1 MKKRL
6 LTVMLSTAVLLGLL
20 SGCGAKPPVENG
32 NTPEE
37 KQEETNPVVS
47 DTSEAPVT
55 QVTWK
60 MASNVIE
67 GSDWAAAFEE
77 MWARI
82 EEETNGE
89 VHVEMFYNGALGSEA
104 DVLQN
109 LQTNNVQAAQ
119 ISFSLLA
126 QFEPEWNVMDMP
138 FLFTSQEQ
146 LDKFNAT
153 KEAQEFYARFQT
165 YGIWFNYVGL
175 LGFRYPDMVKAPI
188 VTPDDLKGTTF
199 RVMDNAIQMATLEA
213 FGATPIT
220 VPVGDVYNALKMG
233 VCDGW
238 CGDAVAIQVRT
249 AYEPAPYVSSVPLFP
264 VTLGCLLS
272 TEALD
277 ALTSASREIVIRI
290 YTEMMP
296 GVISR
301 AWNENLQIIKDL
313 AEEGKCEFVE
323 VEDISAFQEKVA
335 PVLDQAR
342 VDYGCGEWIDLI
354 GSL

>member
-1 MKKRL
+1 MNMKL
-6 LTVMLSTAVLLGLL
+6 LSGMLLLLVLLGMLTA
-20 SGCGAKPPVENG
+20 CGSTPPAETNAPG
-32 NTPEE
+32 PAPEE
-37 KQEETNPVVS
+37 KQERPESQAP
-47 DTSEAPVT
+47 EAPAK

-82 EEETNGE
+82 EEETKGE

-109 LQTNNVQAAQ
+109 LQTNNIQAAQ

-153 KEAQEFYARFQT
+153 EEAQELYARFQN

-277 ALTSASREIVIRI
+277 ALTPESRETVIRI
-290 YTEMMP
+290 YSEMMP
-296 GVISR
+296 GVMSR
-301 AWNENLQIIKDL
+301 AWDENLQIIKDL
-313 AEEGKCEFVE
+313 ANEGKCEFVE
-323 VEDISAFQEKVA
+323 VEDISAFQEKVT

-342 VDYGCGEWIDLI
+342 VDYGCGGWIDLI
-354 GSL
+354 SSL